1 MVCPSHLFGRDVD
14 DVFSYSTIKYV
25 QIRDRRLGLTKL
37 LLTLAVSGY
46 VGLYSLWYE
55 GSTSRSRRSRARAG
69 SRCSSP
75 QGNCDPTDPGCLNDY
90 GSPADAAYCAQSALP
105 YAGNK
110 RTCEFYEQIGAQQT
124 MDSSLLVSTR
134 ITTLEQR
141 LVCNATHGPA
151 TCPQVYD
158 VASER
163 TNYVM
168 AAERFTV
175 LIDHSVLATS
185 IRHLQGTSSALS
197 GRLYVKKSRACAEYG
212 GSVTMRGSRARPGR
226 AARADDVSLDDVSY
240 DGKTYRET
248 GASLIFEI
256 TYQNFRGWPGVGE
269 IFYSY
274 TPMVVRAAPTYHDA
288 IYAEYRERR
297 HLLNQHGIYV
307 EAVQGGELRG
317 FSFNNLLIQLTT
329 SLTLFATATV
339 LTDFLAIYVLPDR
352 NHYNDYSA
360 MRTPSSLPEVGGLL
374 RRVENL
380 DDVDLD
386 KARESAV
393 KWARQGARRIKRGV
407 DKYGLAAKTVL
418 GASLLFHGGEVGTCL
433 LFAQTF
439 RQSGLPSLR
448 EAGRELAERFESV
461 SDAIEAE
468 APTLRKTKAALQLER
483 DADDVKQVFAKAAA
497 EPPRAPPRG
506 A

>member
-55 GSTSRSRRSRARAG
+55 GFYLEK
-69 SRCSSP
+69 SP
-75 QGNCDPTDPGCLNDY
+75 LTGACRFTLQQPTQGNCDPTDPGCLNDY
-90 GSPADAAYCAQSALP
+90 GSPADAPYCAQSALP

-197 GRLYVKKSRACAEYG
+197 GRLYVKKSHALCEEYG
-212 GSVTMRGSRARPGR
+212 GSVTMRGLVETKTAPCYIRPNTTSRGLDFFSLDVLL
-226 AARADDVSLDDVSY
+226 RADDVSLDDVSY

-274 TPMVVRAAPTYHDA
+274 TPMVVRGSSYKYYDA

-307 EAVQGGELRG
+307 EAVQGGELRGRG

-352 NHYNDYSA
+352 NHYNDYKYEIQASDLY
-360 MRTPSSLPEVGGLL
+360 RPP
-374 RRVENL
+374 
-380 DDVDLD
+380 DDPDAAPD
-386 KARESAV
+386 P
-393 KWARQGARRIKRGV
+393 ARRSA
-407 DKYGLAAKTVL
+407 D
-418 GASLLFHGGEVGTCL
+418 GAITDWHD
-433 LFAQTF
+433 
-439 RQSGLPSLR
+439 
-448 EAGRELAERFESV
+448 EA
-461 SDAIEAE
+461 
-468 APTLRKTKAALQLER
+468 
-483 DADDVKQVFAKAAA
+483 
-497 EPPRAPPRG
+497 
-506 A
+506 

>member
-37 LLTLAVSGY
+37 LLTLA
-46 VGLYSLWYE
+46 
-55 GSTSRSRRSRARAG
+55 
-69 SRCSSP
+69 SS
-75 QGNCDPTDPGCLNDY
+75 
-90 GSPADAAYCAQSALP
+90 LP

-151 TCPQVYD
+151 TCPQVYA

-197 GRLYVKKSRACAEYG
+197 GRLYVKKSHALCEAYG
-212 GSVTMRGSRARPGR
+212 GSVETKTAPCYIRPNTTSRGLDFFSLDVLL
-226 AARADDVSLDDVSY
+226 RADDVSLDDVSY

-274 TPMVVRAAPTYHDA
+274 TPMV
-288 IYAEYRERR
+288 
-297 HLLNQHGIYV
+297 
-307 EAVQGGELRG
+307 
-317 FSFNNLLIQLTT
+317 LTT

-352 NHYNDYSA
+352 NHYNDYKYEVTPDFSD
-360 MRTPSSLPEVGGLL
+360 MRHELEERERGLL
-374 RRVENL
+374 AGQIQASDLYRPPDDPDAAPDPRR
-380 DDVDLD
+380 
-386 KARESAV
+386 SAD
-393 KWARQGARRIKRGV
+393 GAIT
-407 DKYGLAAKTVL
+407 DW
-418 GASLLFHGGEVGTCL
+418 HD
-433 LFAQTF
+433 
-439 RQSGLPSLR
+439 
-448 EAGRELAERFESV
+448 EA
-461 SDAIEAE
+461 
-468 APTLRKTKAALQLER
+468 
-483 DADDVKQVFAKAAA
+483 
-497 EPPRAPPRG
+497 
-506 A
+506 

>member
-1 MVCPSHLFGRDVD
+1 MACPSHLFGRDVD

-55 GSTSRSRRSRARAG
+55 GLYLEK
-69 SRCSSP
+69 SP
-75 QGNCDPTDPGCLNDY
+75 LTGACRFTLQQPTQGNCDPTDPGCLNDY

-197 GRLYVKKSRACAEYG
+197 GRLYVKKSHALCEAYG
-212 GSVTMRGSRARPGR
+212 GSVTMRGLARGPRLSRSGETATRRRVGR
-226 AARADDVSLDDVSY
+226 DEDGAVLHPAEHDVAGPRLLQP
-240 DGKTYRET
+240 R
-248 GASLIFEI
+248 
-256 TYQNFRGWPGVGE
+256 
-269 IFYSY
+269 
-274 TPMVVRAAPTYHDA
+274 RAAP
-288 IYAEYRERR
+288 RR
-297 HLLNQHGIYV
+297 
-307 EAVQGGELRG
+307 RR
-317 FSFNNLLIQLTT
+317 
-329 SLTLFATATV
+329 
-339 LTDFLAIYVLPDR
+339 LAR
-352 NHYNDYSA
+352 
-360 MRTPSSLPEVGGLL
+360 RRQL
-374 RRVENL
+374 RRQ
-380 DDVDLD
+380 DVPRDGRVAHLRD
-386 KARESAV
+386 HVRRQTGL
-393 KWARQGARRIKRGV
+393 RQGRGGV
-407 DKYGLAAKTVL
+407 
-418 GASLLFHGGEVGTCL
+418 
-433 LFAQTF
+433 
-439 RQSGLPSLR
+439 RSG
-448 EAGRELAERFESV
+448 
-461 SDAIEAE
+461 
-468 APTLRKTKAALQLER
+468 
-483 DADDVKQVFAKAAA
+483 ADD
-497 EPPRAPPRG
+497 
-506 A
+506 